1 MALGDDTYRKKVM
14 RQINE
19 LAKTDEAKAERMW
32 KEFSDLHP
40 TIWDSRVGH
49 SSMMAESSADEAAHR
64 LQLAAEY
71 LRELDHHFPYGLGRF
86 LADAFDV
93 AALKSEP
100 EERARVLGE
109 ELGLTARNRRPASP
123 YIGYAMRELVSNG
136 LSQNQAAA
144 QVAEQHGVSVTT
156 AKRYYRRQKALKGL
170 ASLAEKMLS
179 TATTTKG

>member
-1 MALGDDTYRKKVM
+1 MMAVGDDTPSKKILKQA
-14 RQINE
+14 RE
-19 LAKTDEAKAERMW
+19 LAKTDEAAADRML
-32 KEFSDLHP
+32 KEYFNLHP
-40 TIWDSRVGH
+40 PIWDSRVGH

-71 LRELDHHFPYGLGRF
+71 LRKLDHHFPYGLGRF

-109 ELGLTARNRRPASP
+109 ELGLTARNRRPVSP
-123 YIGYAMRELVSNG
+123 FVGYAMCNLVSSG

-144 QVAEQHGVSVTT
+144 QVTAIYGVSVTT
-156 AKRYYRRQKALKGL
+156 AKRCYRHQKAVSDSWKKDIT
-170 ASLAEKMLS
+170 ED
-179 TATTTKG
+179 